1 MRPSGTT
8 SRSNANTIWLC
19 AGTSL
24 PAGVTRSNCRS
35 LAHAVTDATA
45 RHAPTIGRSALKRA
59 DFDPCI
65 DRSLIVADKTELTIT
80 RQPVPDVFVLM
91 YLLPHTRS
99 GPDHVAHA

>member
-45 RHAPTIGRSALKRA
+45 RHAPAIGRSALKRA

-65 DRSLIVADKTELTIT
+65 DRSLIVADQTDFTIT
-80 RQPVPDVFVLM
+80 RKPVPDEIGRASCRARVCQYV
-91 YLLPHTRS
+91 
-99 GPDHVAHA
+99 